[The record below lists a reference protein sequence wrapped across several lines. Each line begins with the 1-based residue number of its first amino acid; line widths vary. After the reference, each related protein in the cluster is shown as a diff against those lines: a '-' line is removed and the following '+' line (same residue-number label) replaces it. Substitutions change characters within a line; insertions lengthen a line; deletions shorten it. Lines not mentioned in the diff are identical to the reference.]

1 MNAYD
6 DDHDS
11 SEDEENNESYS
22 EIDERIA
29 RKSLELSMR
38 GEEDDELH

>member
-1 MNAYD
+1 MNAFD

-11 SEDEENNESYS
+11 DEEEVTNESYS

-29 RKSLELSMR
+29 RKSLELSTP
-38 GEEDDELH
+38 GEEEEGLQ

>member
-6 DDHDS
+6 NDHDS
-11 SEDEENNESYS
+11 SESEESSESYS

-29 RKSLELSMR
+29 RKSLELSTP
-38 GEEDDELH
+38 GEEEEGLQ